1 MRAFIAGVAV
11 LVGAGAAA
19 PLAAQDWKGMGRLE
33 GRVLDPDGKP
43 VEGAAVTLDLPERGG
58 GGPTAKSD
66 KKGRWAVGGIVGG
79 SWNADINAAG
89 YVLKKITIPLPSE
102 SARVPPIEVR
112 LERAQPA
119 GPAPE
124 LLAAVSKGDEAYK
137 AGRYAEARAEYEKVL
152 ALKPELSATLHE
164 MIARCFSQEGDHAR
178 AADHLQKVLDADPTN
193 VKLKVL
199 LAQEALSGGLV
210 DRGMALLKEL
220 DDGSVTDPDVYYNVA
235 VLLMN
240 QRRTDDALPFLTKSV
255 ALDAKFVDGY
265 FQRGL
270 LLLGAGKAAEAKA
283 DFQKVLE
290 LAPPDS
296 PQAQTARTALDQ
308 IK

>member
-1 MRAFIAGVAV
+1 MKHVLALAFLFA
-11 LVGAGAAA
+11 AAA
-19 PLAAQDWKGMGRLE
+19 PLAAQDWKGLGRLE
-33 GRVLDPDGKP
+33 GRVLDPDGRP
-43 VEGAAVTLDLPERGG
+43 VEGATVTLDLPERGG
-58 GGPTAKSD
+58 GGPKATSD
-66 KKGRWAVGGIVGG
+66 KKGRWAVGGIVFGKW
-79 SWNADINAAG
+79 SADVAAPG
-89 YVLKKITIPLPSE
+89 YVLKQVTIPLASE
-102 SARVPPIEVR
+102 STRVPPVEVR

-124 LLAAVSKGDEAYK
+124 LLAAVTKGDEAYK

-164 MIARCFSQEGDHAR
+164 MIARCLSQEGDHAG
-178 AADHLQKVLDADPTN
+178 AADHLQALVDADPTN

-210 DRGMALLKEL
+210 DRGMAVLKQL
-220 DDGSVTDPDVYYNVA
+220 DDGSVTEPEVYYNVA

-255 ALDAKFVDGY
+255 TLDPKFVDGY

-270 LLLGAGKAAEAKA
+270 MLLGAGKTAEARA

-290 LAPPDS
+290 LAPADS
-296 PQAQTARTALDQ
+296 AQAKTAKTALASV
-308 IK
+308 K

>member
-1 MRAFIAGVAV
+1 MRYH
-11 LVGAGAAA
+11 AARA
-19 PLAAQDWKGMGRLE
+19 LALAALFATPLAAQDWKGMGRLE
-33 GRVLDPDGKP
+33 GRVLDPDGKAI
-43 VEGAAVTLDLPERGG
+43 EGAAVTFDLPERGG

-79 SWNADINAAG
+79 KWNADFAAPG
-89 YVLKKITIPLPSE
+89 YVLKKVTIPLPSE
-102 SARVPPIEVR
+102 GTRVPPVEVR
-112 LERAQPA
+112 LERAQPS

-164 MIARCFSQEGDHAR
+164 MIARCLSQEGDHAG
-178 AADHLQKVLDADPTN
+178 AADHLQKLADADPSN

-210 DRGMALLKEL
+210 DRGMAVLKQL

-240 QRRTDDALPFLTKSV
+240 QRRTDDAVPFLTK
-255 ALDAKFVDGY
+255 AIAIDAKFVDGY

-270 LLLGAGKAAEAKA
+270 LLLGAGKTAEARA

-290 LAPPDS
+290 LAPADS
-296 PQAQTARTALDQ
+296 AQAQTAKTALDS

>member
-1 MRAFIAGVAV
+1 MKQALALALLF
-11 LVGAGAAA
+11 AAA
-19 PLAAQDWKGMGRLE
+19 TPLTAQDWKGMGRLE

-43 VEGAAVTLDLPERGG
+43 LEGASVTFDLPERGG

-79 SWNADINAAG
+79 KWNADIDAPG
-89 YVLKKITIPLPSE
+89 YVPRKITIPLPSE
-102 SARVPPIEVR
+102 SARMPPLDVR
-112 LERAQPA
+112 LERAQPS

-124 LLAAVSKGDEAYK
+124 LLAAVTKGDEAYK

-164 MIARCFSQEGDHAR
+164 MIARCLSQEGDHAG
-178 AADHLQKVLDADPTN
+178 AADHLQNLVDADPTN
-193 VKLKVL
+193 VKFKVL
-199 LAQEALSGGLV
+199 LATEALEAGLV
-210 DRGMALLKEL
+210 DRGMAVLKQL

-255 ALDAKFVDGY
+255 ALDPKFVDGY

-290 LAPPDS
+290 LAPADS
-296 PQAQTARTALDQ
+296 AQAKTAKTALES
-308 IK
+308 IR

>member
-1 MRAFIAGVAV
+1 
-11 LVGAGAAA
+11 
-19 PLAAQDWKGMGRLE
+19 
-33 GRVLDPDGKP
+33 
-43 VEGAAVTLDLPERGG
+43 
-58 GGPTAKSD
+58 
-66 KKGRWAVGGIVGG
+66 
-79 SWNADINAAG
+79 
-89 YVLKKITIPLPSE
+89 VLKKITIPLATE
-102 SARVPPIEVR
+102 STRVPPVEVR

-119 GPAPE
+119 GPAPA

-137 AGRYAEARAEYEKVL
+137 AGRFAEARAEYEKVL

-164 MIARCFSQEGDHAR
+164 MIARCLSQEGDHAG
-178 AADHLQKVLDADPTN
+178 AADHLQKLVDADPTN

-210 DRGMALLKEL
+210 DRGMAVLKQL

-240 QRRTDDALPFLTKSV
+240 QRRTDDAIPFLAKSI

-270 LLLGAGKAAEAKA
+270 LLLGAGKTAEAKA

-290 LAPPDS
+290 LAPAGS
-296 PQAQTARTALDQ
+296 AQATTAKTALDS

>member
-1 MRAFIAGVAV
+1 MRHALALA
-11 LVGAGAAA
+11 LSLAAAA
-19 PLAAQDWKGMGRLE
+19 PLLAQDWKGMGRLE

-43 VEGAAVTLDLPERGG
+43 VEGASVTLDLPERGG

-66 KKGRWAVGGIVGG
+66 KKGRWAVGGIVAGK
-79 SWNADINAAG
+79 WNADINAPG
-89 YVLKKITIPLPSE
+89 YVLKKITIPLAAE
-102 SARVPPIEVR
+102 SARMPPLDVR
-112 LERAQPA
+112 LERAQPT

-164 MIARCFSQEGDHAR
+164 MIARCLSQEGNHAG
-178 AADHLQKVLDADPTN
+178 AADHMQKLVDADPTN
-193 VKLKVL
+193 VKFKVL
-199 LAQEALSGGLV
+199 LATEALEAGLV
-210 DRGMALLKEL
+210 DRGMAVLKQL
-220 DDGSVTDPDVYYNVA
+220 DDGSVTDPDIYYNVA

-240 QRRTDDALPFLTKSV
+240 QRRTDDALPFLTKAV
-255 ALDAKFVDGY
+255 ALDPKFVDGY

-270 LLLGAGKAAEAKA
+270 LLLGAGKGDEAKA

-290 LAPPDS
+290 LAPADS
-296 PQAQTARTALDQ
+296 AQAKTARTALDS

>member
-1 MRAFIAGVAV
+1 MKRGLAVAF
-11 LVGAGAAA
+11 LLAAA

-43 VEGAAVTLDLPERGG
+43 VEGASVTLDLPERGG

-66 KKGRWAVGGIVGG
+66 KKGRWAVGGIVYG
-79 SWNADINAAG
+79 SWNADIAAPG
-89 YVLKKITIPLPSE
+89 YVLKKVTIPLATE
-102 SARVPPIEVR
+102 STRVPPVEVR

-119 GPAPE
+119 GPPPE

-164 MIARCFSQEGDHAR
+164 MIARCLSQEGDHAG
-178 AADHLQKVLDADPTN
+178 AADHLQKLVDADPTN

-199 LAQEALSGGLV
+199 LSSEALQGGQV
-210 DRGMALLKEL
+210 DRGMAVLKQL
-220 DDGSVTDPDVYYNVA
+220 DDGSITDPDVYYNVA

-240 QRRTDDALPFLTKSV
+240 QRRTDDALPFLTKTV
-255 ALDAKFVDGY
+255 ALDPKFVDGY

-270 LLLGAGKAAEAKA
+270 LLLGAGKSAEAKA

-290 LAPPDS
+290 LVPADS
-296 PQAQTARTALDQ
+296 PQAQTAKTALDS